1 MNELMKILGQTGQ
14 AQTFDQIKIQLAS
27 SEQIRSWS
35 YGEIKK
41 PETINYRTFKP
52 ERDGLFCAR
61 IFGPIKDY
69 ECLCGKYKRMKFRGI
84 ICEKCGVEVTLAKVR
99 RERMGHIEL
108 ASPVAHIW
116 FLKSLPSRIGL
127 MVDLTLKELEKI
139 LYFESYVVLEP
150 GLTDLKLHQL
160 LNEDQ
165 LLAKQDEFGE
175 DGFRA
180 GIGAEAIKSVLVS
193 VNCDAEKVKLRADL
207 KDTTSEA
214 KRKKLVKRLKLVEAF
229 AESGSKPDWMIL
241 DVVPVIPPELRP
253 LVPLDGGRF
262 ATSDLNDLY
271 RRVINRNNRLKRLI
285 ELRAPDIIVRNEKRM
300 LQESVDALFDNGR
313 RGRAITGANKR
324 PLKSLSDMLKGKQ
337 GRFRQNLLGK
347 RVDYSGRSVIVVGP
361 ELKLHQCGLPKKM
374 ALELFKPF
382 IYSKLEKYGH
392 ATTIKAAKRMVE
404 KERPEV
410 WDILEEVIRE
420 HPVMLNRAPTL
431 HRLGIQAFEPVLIE
445 GKAIQLHPLV
455 CTAFNAD
462 FDGDQMAVHVPL
474 SLEAQLEAR
483 VLMMSTN
490 NILSPANGKP
500 IIVPSQ
506 DIVLGLYYLSLETA
520 EFRATLDQ
528 NEYDDQGRVVKTG
541 APAFGSIGEIEFALN
556 EKAVRLHDKIR
567 ARYETIDADGKP
579 VRSTVVTTPGRML
592 IAQILPK
599 HPAVPFSL
607 LNKQLTKKNV
617 SDVIDAVYR
626 HCGQKECVIFADRLM
641 GLGFG
646 QAAKAGISFGK
657 NDMIIPDAK
666 KELVERTTAEVKEFE
681 QQYQDGLIT
690 AGERYNKVVDAWS
703 RCTDEVQAAMMKE
716 ISRQEIGKPTNSVWM
731 MSHSGARGSPA
742 QMKQLAGMRG
752 LMAKPSGE
760 IIEQPI
766 IANFKEGLSVLDY
779 FTSTHGARKGL
790 ADTALKTANSGYLT
804 RRLVDVAQDCIIVE
818 EDCGAERGLTV
829 RAVMDGGE
837 VVSSLS
843 ERILGRTTANDVLS
857 PADGSVVLPR
867 NTLIGEAEAERVE
880 NAAVESMLIRSVL
893 TCDSRVGVCGLCY
906 GRDLARGT
914 PVNIGEAVG
923 VIAAQSIG
931 EPGTQ
936 LTMRTF
942 HIGGAAQR
950 GAEQSMVEASHDGVV
965 SVKNR
970 IVVQNSQGVPVVMS
984 RNCEIVLA
992 DEKGTERARFRV
1004 PYGARLLVDE
1014 GAAVARQQKLAEWDP
1029 YTLPI
1034 ITERAGTVEYLDLI
1048 DSITLVERMDEVT
1061 GLTSKVVV
1069 DYKQASKG
1077 IDLRPRLQLKDE
1089 KGEVLKLGNGGE
1101 ARYFLS
1107 PDSILSVENGA
1118 VVHAGDVLARI
1129 PREGSK
1135 TRDITG
1141 GLPRVAELFEARRPK
1156 DHAIIAE
1163 TDGRV
1168 EFGKDYK
1175 AKRRVIVKN
1184 DETAEETDY
1193 LIPKGK
1199 HVSVQEGD
1207 FVRRGDPLVDGP
1219 RVPHDI
1225 LKVLGVEA
1233 LSDYLVNEIQ
1243 DVYRLQ
1249 GVKINDKHIEVIV
1262 RQMLQK
1268 VEVLEPGDTTYL
1280 VGETVDRIEFEG
1292 ENEKRLA
1299 AGERVASAMPVLQGI
1314 TKASLQ
1320 THSFISAASFQETTR
1335 VLTEAA
1341 TAGKVDTLNGLKENV
1356 IVGRLIPAG
1365 TGSVMNKLRAVAAG
1379 RDQQRVLGRDM
1390 PVNTIKAAE

>member
-1 MNELMKILGQTGQ
+1 MNELMKILGQAGQ
-14 AQTFDQIKIQLAS
+14 TATFDQIKIQMAS
-27 SEQIRSWS
+27 PEQIRSWS

-150 GLTDLKLHQL
+150 GTTDLKTHQL
-160 LNEDQ
+160 LTEDQ
-165 LLAKQDEFGE
+165 LQAKQDEFGDDQFE
-175 DGFRA
+175 V
-180 GIGAEAIKSVLVS
+180 GIGAEAIKKVLAKIDL
-193 VNCDAEKVKLRADL
+193 DAEKVQLRTDL
-207 KDTTSEA
+207 KDTNSEA
-214 KRKKLVKRLKLVEAF
+214 KRKKYVKRLKLFEAF
-229 AESGSKPDWMIL
+229 GESGAKPGWMIL
-241 DVVPVIPPELRP
+241 DVIPVIPPELRP

-382 IYSKLEKYGH
+382 IYAKLEKYGH

-506 DIVLGLYYLSLETA
+506 DIVLGLYYLSLETP
-520 EFRATLDQ
+520 EFRETP
-528 NEYDDQGRVVKTG
+528 DDK
-541 APAFGSIGEIEFALN
+541 APAIGSIGEIEHALYS
-556 EKAVRLHDKIR
+556 KAIGLHDKIR
-567 ARYETIDADGKP
+567 ARYESVDANGNPKRML
-579 VRSTVVTTPGRML
+579 VATTAGRML

-599 HPAVPFSL
+599 HPAVPFAL
-607 LNKQLTKKNV
+607 INKQLTKKNV

-646 QAAKAGISFGK
+646 QAARAGISFGK
-657 NDMIIPDAK
+657 DDLIIPDTK
-666 KELVERTTAEVKEFE
+666 WTLVASTQAEIKEFE

-690 AGERYNKVVDAWS
+690 AGERYNKVVDSWS
-703 RCTDEVQAAMMKE
+703 RCSDEVAAAMMKE
-716 ISRQEIGKPTNSVWM
+716 ISKQEAGKPTNSVWM

-766 IANFKEGLSVLDY
+766 IANFKEGLTVLEY
-779 FTSTHGARKGL
+779 FNSTHGARKGL

-818 EDCGAERGLTV
+818 EDCGTERGLTV

-837 VVSSLS
+837 VVASLS
-843 ERILGRTTANDVLS
+843 ERTLGRTTSEDVID
-857 PADGSVVLPR
+857 PATNTVLVPR
-867 NTLIGEAEAERVE
+867 NTLIEEAQAEQIERAGVE
-880 NAAVESMLIRSVL
+880 TLKIRSVL
-893 TCDSRVGVCGLCY
+893 TCDALVGVCGKCY

-950 GAEQSMVEASHDGVV
+950 GAEVSSVEASHEGTVAIRNRNVV
-965 SVKNR
+965 M
-970 IVVQNSQGVPVVMS
+970 NSQAVPVVMS
-984 RNCEIVLA
+984 RNCEIVLT
-992 DEKGTERARFRV
+992 DDKQRERARFRV

-1014 GAAVARQQKLAEWDP
+1014 GQAVARAQKLAEWDP

-1034 ITERAGTVEYLDLI
+1034 ITELAGKVEYIDLI

-1061 GLTSKVVV
+1061 GLTSRVVV
-1069 DYKQASKG
+1069 DYKQAAKG
-1077 IDLRPRLQLKDE
+1077 VDLRPRLQLKDA
-1089 KGEVLKLGNGGE
+1089 KGEVLRLPNNTD
-1101 ARYFLS
+1101 ARYFLQ
-1107 PDSILSVENGA
+1107 PDSILSVENGVQVA
-1118 VVHAGDVLARI
+1118 AGDVLARI

-1156 DHAIIAE
+1156 DHAVIAE

-1184 DETAEETDY
+1184 DETGEETEY
-1193 LIPKGK
+1193 LIQKGK

-1268 VEVLEPGDTTYL
+1268 VEILDPGDTTYL
-1280 VGETVDRIEFEG
+1280 TGEQVDRMEFDQV
-1292 ENEKRLA
+1292 NVKLMKD
-1299 AGERVASAMPVLQGI
+1299 ERPAHAMPVLQGI

-1320 THSFISAASFQETTR
+1320 TQSFISAASFQETTR

-1341 TAGKVDTLNGLKENV
+1341 TAGKVDNLMGLKENV

-1365 TGSVMNKLRAVAAG
+1365 TGSVMNKLRQIAAG
-1379 RDQQRVLGRDM
+1379 RDRKNLPQSDQPR
-1390 PVNTIKAAE
+1390 IEAAE